1 MAVRQR
7 AVRPRAGGA
16 CGEKAGPVVKQWG
29 PIGLWYRVGI
39 AILKPPATLL
49 TRRESTGTEFV
60 PSGGVILAS
69 NHISLGD
76 PVVLTEFVLYDV
88 GRAPRFLAKREMFR
102 GNGLVPRV
110 MRGAGQIPVDRHAPD
125 ASRALDP
132 AVAAL
137 AAGELVVIYPEG
149 TVTRDPGGWPMRART
164 GVARL
169 ALLSG
174 APVLPVAQWGAKDV
188 VEGYRR
194 NGLRVRRHLVQFRV
208 GPPVDLSA
216 WLGKELDGQV
226 LREATEAVMAGVTAE
241 LEALRG
247 ERAPEQVH
255 DPRGPRETA

>member
-1 MAVRQR
+1 
-7 AVRPRAGGA
+7 
-16 CGEKAGPVVKQWG
+16 VVKRWG
-29 PIGLWYRVGI
+29 PIGFWYRVGI

-49 TRRESTGTEFV
+49 TRREWTGTGRV
-60 PSGGVILAS
+60 PPGGVILAS
-69 NHISLGD
+69 NHISVGD
-76 PVVLTEFVLYDV
+76 PVVLTEFLLYVL
-88 GRAPRFLAKREMFR
+88 GRAPRFLAKREMFQ

-174 APVLPVAQWGAKDV
+174 APVVPVAQWGAQDV
-188 VEGYRR
+188 VDGYRR
-194 NGLRVRRHLVQFRV
+194 RGLRLRRHLVRFRI
-208 GPPVDLSA
+208 GPPVDLSP
-216 WLGKELDGQV
+216 WRGKELDGQV
-226 LREATEAVMAGVTAE
+226 LREATEAVMSAVTVE

-255 DPRGPRETA
+255 DPRERRESA